1 MTNTE
6 KLKQI
11 ADELRRNSDNELD
24 LAILTLVDMFANV
37 GDGNITSTCGN
48 IGISVVKDSI
58 FLVNLDTGEIL
69 FSLTAE
75 IE

>member
-1 MTNTE
+1 MTDIE
-6 KLKQI
+6 KLKQL
-11 ADELRRNSDNELD
+11 ADELRHNSDNRLD
-24 LAILTLVDMFANV
+24 FAILTLVDMFANV

-58 FLVNLDTGEIL
+58 FLTNLDTGEIIFTL
-69 FSLTAE
+69 SAE